1 MVAVMGTRDDTFQK
15 FGPILFEATI
25 MSLLELENERRRG
38 KGQPEVTM
46 QDFYDKV
53 NNHITELEPYEWMD

>member
-1 MVAVMGTRDDTFQK
+1 MSQREDTFAK

-25 MSLLELENERRRG
+25 ISILELTNESRRARG
-38 KGQPEVTM
+38 WPEITL

-53 NNHITELEPYEWMD
+53 NNHINNLQPYDWMQGGT

>member
-1 MVAVMGTRDDTFQK
+1 MTSRDNTFGK

-25 MSLLELENERRRG
+25 RSLLELENERRHG
-38 KGQPEVTM
+38 QGQPDITM

-53 NNHITELEPYEWMD
+53 NNHITELQPYDWMQE